1 MRLAIT
7 VVVATLL
14 VGLAARGVTPQEAPS
29 SGWNQEGAA
38 KYLDE
43 RMDAWFAHA
52 KKLRT
57 GQGET
62 ICISCH
68 TAVPYA
74 LARPALRRSMHVKT
88 ATAQE
93 VRLLEGVTRRV
104 ETYDSHEV
112 FYDSSERKASQS
124 RGTEAVLNAVVL
136 ASADAEHDR
145 RGLSA
150 PTRKALRRLWETQRP
165 DGTWDWLDF
174 GLEPFES
181 TDAAYYGAT
190 LAALAVGTAAAVS
203 TSPPADATAGVD
215 RLRGYLREKYD
226 SQSLFNRV
234 SLLLAST
241 RLKNLLT
248 GPQREALLAEI
259 QRGQQ
264 PDGGWSLQA
273 LGPWR
278 SSKAARFW
286 VASLFAKAD
295 GYATGLIVYTLRQAG
310 LPADHPAVR
319 KGRQWLKAHQQGV
332 QVGQRMDPAWRSYSL
347 NVDREHGEERG
358 EPWRRLFMSD
368 AATAFAIL
376 ALVESD

>member
-1 MRLAIT
+1 MGGR
-7 VVVATLL
+7 AT
-14 VGLAARGVTPQEAPS
+14 
-29 SGWNQEGAA
+29 
-38 KYLDE
+38 E
-43 RMDAWFAHA
+43 RPLPH
-52 KKLRT
+52 
-57 GQGET
+57 
-62 ICISCH
+62 
-68 TAVPYA
+68 
-74 LARPALRRSMHVKT
+74 
-88 ATAQE
+88 
-93 VRLLEGVTRRV
+93 
-104 ETYDSHEV
+104 
-112 FYDSSERKASQS
+112 
-124 RGTEAVLNAVVL
+124 
-136 ASADAEHDR
+136 
-145 RGLSA
+145 
-150 PTRKALRRLWETQRP
+150 
-165 DGTWDWLDF
+165 
-174 GLEPFES
+174 
-181 TDAAYYGAT
+181 
-190 LAALAVGTAAAVS
+190 
-203 TSPPADATAGVD
+203 
-215 RLRGYLREKYD
+215 LRGDEVACPVPPLRSCRSVHVDPPNGALEQPHD
-226 SQSLFNRV
+226 DRDG
-234 SLLLAST
+234 
-241 RLKNLLT
+241 

-332 QVGQRMDPAWRSYSL
+332 QVGQRTDPAWRSYSL